1 MISSQPYSAES
12 KDLIQIQNDL
22 QDPSLITLP
31 DLMKYANGSNP
42 EVPPFLALLEM
53 NRRKHIKETG
63 KEFAGPKGTIKD
75 QIIGDSLGQPS
86 ANPTQAPAGM
96 NPAAAQPMVNPGA
109 SPTGVNPAAAQPM
122 VNPTQMQQQ
131 VDPTMRAA
139 QGGLMSLPVNMFKT
153 QSYAGGGIVAFGDP
167 SLNTSET
174 QLVKENQEDEY
185 VEVSPG
191 MYKRKSEL
199 PQLRPGF
206 KLGDMT
212 INPGRTT
219 DEVLK
224 SLPGIT
230 PLSMARPE
238 QFTLQQL
245 SDRQKEINRL
255 AGVSDDPYKDVREQ
269 IKSMEDRQKAQS
281 KDAAYDRLMAQLES
295 FSTADPSRGFG
306 YGMATSSKAAR
317 ELQKEQNKLQAEQEK
332 VILEYRK
339 NMAKEEDA
347 RAKGNATAIT
357 AAEAAMQK
365 NQFDYAAL
373 ERQQQELGLKN
384 LQAAATI
391 SGAEATQA
399 KLPVDVYQADSQR
412 LRDAETAKHNRA
424 MERIYGTRETNR
436 ASNKEDPT
444 DKLLTKVERLI
455 QTDSEYKSQL
465 DLLKSGLITPET
477 PEYYAA
483 LRRMDAVRLR
493 LLRQNGLEDYY
504 VPRDI
509 PEAPPEPEEKPGFFQ
524 GLKGIFSKPAT
535 DQSAG
540 FGKSFAVKPIKL
552 D

>member
-1 MISSQPYSAES
+1 MISARPYSAES

-53 NRRKHIKETG
+53 NRRKHIQETG
-63 KEFAGPKGTIKD
+63 KEFAGPQGTIKD
-75 QIIGDSLGQPS
+75 QIIGESLGQP
-86 ANPTQAPAGM
+86 ANPTQAPAGI

-109 SPTGVNPAAAQPM
+109 SPMGVNPAAGQPM
-122 VNPTQMQQQ
+122 VDPTQMQRQ
-131 VDPTMRAA
+131 VDPTMMAA

-167 SLNTSET
+167 ALNTSET
-174 QLVKENQEDEY
+174 QLVKGNEADEY

-224 SLPGIT
+224 SLPGIK
-230 PLSMARPE
+230 PLTMQRPE
-238 QFTLQQL
+238 QYTLQQL
-245 SDRQKEINRL
+245 SDRQKEIDRL
-255 AGVSDDPYKDVREQ
+255 AGVSNDPYKDVREQ
-269 IKSMEDRQKAQS
+269 ITSMEDRQKAQS

-295 FSTADPSRGFG
+295 FSTADPSRGFS
-306 YGMATSSKAAR
+306 YGMASSSKAGR
-317 ELQKEQNKLQAEQEK
+317 ELEKEQNKLRDDQEK

-357 AAEAAMQK
+357 AAEAAMKK

-373 ERQQQELGLKN
+373 ERQEQELGLKN

-399 KLPVDVYQADSQR
+399 KLPVDIYNAESQR
-412 LRDAETAKHNRA
+412 KNNENMAQYYKRMADAASLRAT
-424 MERIYGTRETNR
+424 
-436 ASNKEDPT
+436 NKEDPL

-465 DLLKSGLITPET
+465 DLLKSGLITPES

-493 LLRQNGLEDYY
+493 LLRQNQLEDYY

-509 PEAPPEPEEKPGFFQ
+509 PEAPPTPEEKPGFFQ

>member
-53 NRRKHIKETG
+53 NRRKHIQETG

-109 SPTGVNPAAAQPM
+109 SPMGVNPAAAQPM
-122 VNPTQMQQQ
+122 VDPTQMQKQ
-131 VDPTMRAA
+131 VDPTMMAA

-167 SLNTSET
+167 DLNTSET
-174 QLVKENQEDEY
+174 QLVKGNEADEY

-230 PLSMARPE
+230 PFSMARPE

-245 SDRQKEINRL
+245 SDRRKEIDRL
-255 AGVSDDPYKDVREQ
+255 AGVSDDPYKDMREQ
-269 IKSMEDRQKAQS
+269 IKSMEDRQKAQY
-281 KDAAYDRLMAQLES
+281 KDAGYDRLMAQLES

-306 YGMATSSKAAR
+306 YGMASSSKAGR
-317 ELQKEQNKLQAEQEK
+317 ELEKEQNKLRDDQEK

-436 ASNKEDPT
+436 ASSKEDPT
-444 DKLLTKVERLI
+444 DKLFTKVQRLI
-455 QTDSEYKSQL
+455 QLDPEYSGQMKQFT
-465 DLLKSGLITPET
+465 SGLIAPDS
-477 PEYYAA
+477 PDYYAL
-483 LRRMDAVRLR
+483 LRRMDAIRLR
-493 LLRQNGLEDYY
+493 IFKENGLEDYY
-504 VPRDI
+504 VPRET
-509 PEAPPEPEEKPGFFQ
+509 PEAPPTPEEKPGYFTNL
-524 GLKGIFSKPAT
+524 GRAITGSSTPST
-535 DQSAG
+535 SAPKTVP
-540 FGKSFAVKPIKL
+540 FNSLPKN
-552 D
+552 